1 MARTIRFHL
10 DEHVGNAVSAGLRRR
25 GIDVTTTHDA
35 GLGGAT
41 DPVQLAY
48 ANSQGR
54 VIFTED
60 ADFLILAHLGIE
72 HAGIVYCQQ
81 NSRTM
86 GEIITGLELV
96 WEVCEPEEMRN
107 HIEFL

>member
-10 DEHVGNAVSAGLRRR
+10 DEHVSTAVAMGLRRR
-25 GIDVTTTHDA
+25 GVDVTTTHDA

-54 VIFTED
+54 VVFSED
-60 ADFLILAHLGIE
+60 ADFLILAHLGLE
-72 HAGIVYCQQ
+72 HSGIVYCQQ
-81 NSRTM
+81 NSRTI
-86 GEIITGLELV
+86 GEIIHGLELV
-96 WEVCEPEEMRN
+96 WEVCEPDEMHN

>member
-10 DEHVGNAVSAGLRRR
+10 DEHVGNAVAVGLRRR
-25 GIDVTTTHDA
+25 GVDVTTTHDT
-35 GLGGAT
+35 GLSGAT

-54 VIFTED
+54 VVFSED
-60 ADFLILAHLGIE
+60 ADFLILAHLGLE
-72 HAGIVYCQQ
+72 HAGIVYCRQ
-81 NSRTM
+81 NSRTI
-86 GEIITGLELV
+86 GEIISGLELV
-96 WEVCEPEEMRN
+96 WELCEPDEMHN